1 MKKLDEFR
9 DKIYRDARGY
19 YCIYLP
25 DGKGGRRRKKSKDR
39 SKIEAEIVSY
49 LKSVGEFS
57 EDDTL
62 TVRQV
67 FERYTAE
74 RLSNK
79 FVSESTAARDRD
91 FFNHH
96 FSGVPMENRM
106 FSGISAT
113 EWARWLQ
120 GQLPGL
126 KQKQWSG
133 LKSVVRGMLHYGQDY
148 GLITFSADEVFSRVR
163 IRKGQF
169 AQAAGVELPETQVY
183 TDDEM
188 VVLKKYLRQNA
199 DQYNNCLL
207 LIFAT
212 GMRIGEAVSLKA
224 DDILTDT
231 MQVRVTRT
239 ETRYT
244 QDGGKGKITQ
254 VKEKPKTAAG
264 VRLVSV
270 PETERELL
278 ETIRCQAEKQPWVFC
293 RMDGTHWKRIN
304 ASGIRKRLVRVCEKT
319 GIPYRSPHKIRKT
332 VASILLDAGVDGR
345 FVKDNL
351 GHTDLKTTEQSYH
364 KNRRTAREKSK
375 ILASLPEFSE

>member
-1 MKKLDEFR
+1 MKKLDELR
-9 DKIYRDARGY
+9 DRIYCDANGF

-67 FERYTAE
+67 FERYTSE

-79 FVSESTAARDRD
+79 YVSESTAARDRD

-96 FSGVPMENRM
+96 FSGVPMESRM
-106 FSGISAT
+106 FSGIGAA

-120 GQLPGL
+120 GQLPGM

-148 GLITFSADEVFSRVR
+148 GLITFSANEVFGRVR
-163 IRKGQF
+163 IQKGQF
-169 AQAAGVELPETQVY
+169 AQVAGVELPETQVY

-207 LIFAT
+207 LMFCT
-212 GMRIGEAVSLKA
+212 GMRIGELVSLKC
-224 DDILTDT
+224 DDILIDT
-231 MQVRVTRT
+231 MQIRVTRT

-244 QDGGKGKITQ
+244 QRGGKVTK

-278 ETIRCQAEKQPWVFC
+278 ETIRCQAERQPWVFC

-319 GIPYRSPHKIRKT
+319 GVPYRSPHKIRKT

-351 GHTDLKTTEQSYH
+351 GHTDLRTTEQSYH

-375 ILASLPEFSE
+375 ILGSLPEFSD

>member
-9 DKIYRDARGY
+9 DRIYCDAKGF

-67 FERYTAE
+67 FERYTDE

-79 FVSESTAARDRD
+79 YVSESTAARDRD

-106 FSGISAT
+106 FSSVSAT

-148 GLITFSADEVFSRVR
+148 GLISFSTDEVFGRVR
-163 IRKGQF
+163 IQKGQF
-169 AQAAGVELPETQVY
+169 AQVAGVELPETQVY

-188 VVLKKYLRQNA
+188 VVLKKYLRQNS

-278 ETIRCQAEKQPWVFC
+278 ATIRCQAEKQPWVFC

-319 GIPYRSPHKIRKT
+319 GISYRSPHKIRKT

-351 GHTDLKTTEQSYH
+351 GHTDLRTTEQSYH

>member
-1 MKKLDEFR
+1 MKKLDELR
-9 DKIYRDARGY
+9 DRIYSDANGF

-25 DGKGGRRRKKSKDR
+25 DGKGGRKRKKSKDR
-39 SKIEAEIVSY
+39 SKIEAEIISY

-79 FVSESTAARDRD
+79 YVSESTAARDRD

-106 FSGISAT
+106 FSGIGAA

-120 GQLPGL
+120 GQLPGM

-148 GLITFSADEVFSRVR
+148 GLIGFSSEDVFSRIR
-163 IRKGQF
+163 IHKGQF

-188 VVLKKYLRQNA
+188 AILKKYLRQNS

-212 GMRIGEAVSLKA
+212 GMRIGEAVSLKS
-224 DDILTDT
+224 DDILTET

-244 QDGGKGKITQ
+244 QSGGKGKITQ

-278 ETIRCQAEKQPWVFC
+278 EAIRAQAEKQPWVFC

-319 GIPYRSPHKIRKT
+319 GVPYRSPHKIRKT

-375 ILASLPEFSE
+375 ILGSLPEFSD

>member
-1 MKKLDEFR
+1 MKKLDELR
-9 DKIYRDARGY
+9 DRIYCDANGF

-39 SKIEAEIVSY
+39 SRIEAEIVSY

-79 FVSESTAARDRD
+79 YISESTAARDRD

-96 FSGVPMENRM
+96 FSGVPMEHRM

-148 GLITFSADEVFSRVR
+148 GLITFSADDVFSRVR

-278 ETIRCQAEKQPWVFC
+278 ETIRAQAERQPWVFC

-319 GIPYRSPHKIRKT
+319 GILYRSPHKIRKT

>member
-1 MKKLDEFR
+1 MKKLDELR
-9 DKIYRDARGY
+9 DRIYVDANGF

-39 SKIEAEIVSY
+39 AKIEAEIVSY

-67 FERYTAE
+67 FERYTSE

-79 FVSESTAARDRD
+79 YVSESTAARDRD

-106 FSGISAT
+106 FSGISAA
-113 EWARWLQ
+113 EWSRWLQ

-148 GLITFSADEVFSRVR
+148 GLISFSADEVFGRVR
-163 IRKGQF
+163 IQKGQF
-169 AQAAGVELPETQVY
+169 AQVAGVELPETQVY

-188 VVLKKYLRQNA
+188 VVLKKYLRQNS

-212 GMRIGEAVSLKA
+212 GMRIGEAVSLKSA
-224 DDILTDT
+224 DILTDT

-244 QDGGKGKITQ
+244 QSGGKVTK

-278 ETIRCQAEKQPWVFC
+278 ETIRAQAERQPWVFC

-319 GIPYRSPHKIRKT
+319 GVPYRSPHKIRKT

-375 ILASLPEFSE
+375 ILGSLPEFSD